1 MGIDNRA
8 YNLPLPISG
17 AQNTESTTSLTAQ
30 ALHDERRLP
39 RELYDWIVPQ
49 GPDSGFFSYDQDSGY
64 NATVPEQPNGHS
76 DAWSGDDLAGLKQDL
91 SPTETGMLD
100 TTLDLDIEIEEDGNE
115 DERKS
120 E

>member
-8 YNLPLPISG
+8 CDLPLPIPG

-30 ALHDERRLP
+30 ALLDEDRLP
-39 RELYDWIVPQ
+39 SDWTVPQ
-49 GPDSGFFSYDQDSGY
+49 GTDSAFFSWDQDSGY
-64 NATVPEQPNGHS
+64 NATVPEQSNDNF
-76 DAWSGDDLAGLKQDL
+76 DAWPDDHLAGLKQDL

-100 TTLDLDIEIEEDGNE
+100 ITLDSDIEIEEDGNG
-115 DERKS
+115 DEKKS